1 MKKLIAIAF
10 FAISFSSQ
18 AQTLLDTLIFNKVNE
33 YRTENG
39 LHSLK
44 WSAPAQ
50 EVAKN
55 QAEYCSRVKYVL
67 HDQTD
72 SSANDSVFRI
82 EPIFE
87 KRFTKFGISDTSKDW
102 VFAENLLVNVDTS
115 ASHNKSYED
124 IASET
129 IESWKKSPEHNRMM
143 LIPEIE
149 FASIAH
155 VISDG
160 YSVTQFDFDTMA
172 EYTFTME
179 GKAYY
184 IALDAYR

>member
-10 FAISFSSQ
+10 FAVSFSAN
-18 AQTLLDTLIFNKVNE
+18 AQSSLDSLIFNKVNE
-33 YRTENG
+33 YRLENC
-39 LHSLK
+39 LSPLK
-44 WSAPAQ
+44 WSKPAQ

-72 SSANDSVFRI
+72 SSANDSVFQI

-87 KRFTKFGISDTSKDW
+87 KRFTKYGISDTSKNW
-102 VFAENLLVNVDTS
+102 VFAENLLVNVDTTS
-115 ASHNKSYED
+115 SHNKSYEE

-129 IESWKKSPEHNRMM
+129 IESWKTSPEHNRMM
-143 LIPEIE
+143 LIPELE
-149 FASIAH
+149 FAAIAH
-155 VISDG
+155 IISDG
-160 YSVTQFDFDTMA
+160 YTVTQFDFDTMVG
-172 EYTFTME
+172 YTLTMK